1 MERFRLNRLRALIAL
16 EAMALWPATL
26 TAQEADPATAAPP
39 WQIADAA
46 GSDELWV
53 SRDIA
58 VAYAKGTRSRDG
70 NPGPNYWQNHS
81 RHTIKLT
88 IEPPS
93 KRIIGEQEIVYT
105 NNSPD
110 PLPILIFRLYMN
122 AHHPAAMREQL
133 VSSEFFTDGITVDN
147 FSIDGVAKAWADPAS
162 PLGSVNQPGSTI
174 HGILLDKP
182 LAPGASVRITMSW
195 HYDLVKDAGWKE
207 GAIDENSFFLAYF
220 YPRIT
225 NYSDFG
231 GWDIAP
237 FTLGREFNND
247 FNDYD
252 VSVTLPRDHV
262 VWATGELQ
270 NPAEV
275 LQPAIAQKLAA
286 SRSSDAIV
294 TLATPDDIREGRVTA
309 RAEHLTWQ
317 WQAKGVPDFAIGLSN
332 DYRWEASSVEV
343 DPATGRRAGVELAYA
358 DSATDFETLSA
369 SARQTLRWA
378 STQWPGVPYPYPKT
392 TIFLGSAD
400 EEYPM
405 MVNDASSIGNPAAAK
420 LGGNVFTE
428 FVAAHEILHTW
439 FPFFM
444 GINEKRYP
452 FMDEGWTTAFEYLRN
467 REVLGP
473 EVSEPLFREFRV
485 SRVSWPS
492 PGASNELPI
501 ITPHDSLYGQTPVFA
516 FNQYG
521 KAALGYLALK
531 DLMGDSAF
539 KTALHNFM
547 TRWQGKR
554 PLPWDMFAS
563 FNNAGVG
570 NYDWFFARWF
580 FGYNHMDLG
589 IGAVSDA
596 SVTIRNPGG
605 MPLPFDLAVTYVDG
619 SAERFH
625 RTPAVWQ
632 ANPQETTIALPSGKP
647 VTGVIIDTGI
657 FEDFQPSDN
666 NWKP

>member
-1 MERFRLNRLRALIAL
+1 M
-16 EAMALWPATL
+16 
-26 TAQEADPATAAPP
+26 
-39 WQIADAA
+39 
-46 GSDELWV
+46 
-53 SRDIA
+53 
-58 VAYAKGTRSRDG
+58 
-70 NPGPNYWQNHS
+70 
-81 RHTIKLT
+81 
-88 IEPPS
+88 
-93 KRIIGEQEIVYT
+93 
-105 NNSPD
+105 
-110 PLPILIFRLYMN
+110 
-122 AHHPAAMREQL
+122 
-133 VSSEFFTDGITVDN
+133 
-147 FSIDGVAKAWADPAS
+147 SI
-162 PLGSVNQPGSTI
+162 
-174 HGILLDKP
+174 
-182 LAPGASVRITMSW
+182 
-195 HYDLVKDAGWKE
+195 
-207 GAIDENSFFLAYF
+207 
-220 YPRIT
+220 
-225 NYSDFG
+225 
-231 GWDIAP
+231 
-237 FTLGREFNND
+237 
-247 FNDYD
+247 
-252 VSVTLPRDHV
+252 TLPCDHV
-262 VWATGELQ
+262 VWAMGELQ

-309 RAEHLTWQ
+309 RGDRLTWR

-392 TIFLGSAD
+392 TILLGSAD

-405 MVNDASSIGNPAAAK
+405 MVNDGSTIGSPDAAK

-467 REVLGP
+467 SEVLGP
-473 EVSEPLFREFRV
+473 EVSDPLFRDFRFNL
-485 SRVSWPS
+485 VSWPS
-492 PGASNELPI
+492 PGASNDLPI
-501 ITPHDSLYGQTPVFA
+501 ITPHDSLYAQTPVFA

-521 KAALGYLALK
+521 NAALGYLALK
-531 DLMGDSAF
+531 DLMGDAAF
-539 KTALHNFM
+539 KTALHSFM

-589 IGAVSDA
+589 IGAVSTA
-596 SVTIRNPGG
+596 VVTVRNPGG
-605 MPLPFDLAVTYVDG
+605 MPLPFDLAVTYADG
-619 SAERFH
+619 TSERIH
-625 RTPAVWQ
+625 RTPAARQ
-632 ANPQETTIALPSGKP
+632 ANPRETTIPLPASKKP
-647 VTGVIIDTGI
+647 VGVTIDTGI

-666 NWKP
+666 NWKS